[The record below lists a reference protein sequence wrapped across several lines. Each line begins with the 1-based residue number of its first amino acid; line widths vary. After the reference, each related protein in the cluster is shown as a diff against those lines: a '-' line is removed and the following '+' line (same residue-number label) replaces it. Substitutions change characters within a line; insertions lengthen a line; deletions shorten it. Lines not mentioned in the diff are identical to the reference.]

1 MKKVQ
6 IPLCMLLV
14 CGPHYHVYHCQTT
27 SQYCMCQQHAGVL
40 AGGTSAGYVVMWK
53 WNGGKGR
60 QSPPGQSLEGPDKW
74 EFLTTSVLAGT
85 AMQIKVCM

>member
-1 MKKVQ
+1 M
-6 IPLCMLLV
+6 
-14 CGPHYHVYHCQTT
+14 
-27 SQYCMCQQHAGVL
+27 L
-40 AGGTSAGYVVMWK
+40 AGGTSAGNVVMWK

-60 QSPPGQSLEGPDKW
+60 QSPLGQSLEGPDKW